1 MESTEQNLEEPAF
14 EAGFHQ
20 PVHTRAVP
28 DIISVAYAETNPVEI
43 YDRWLWKDLYPYLL
57 LKIAVC
63 PDIVVAIYEKEFD
76 TAVRKMGQS
85 PEGSG
90 ELSGDDVLVFVP
102 KVNYIAE
109 QIYPGGSSGKDSRK
123 EANCLS
129 LFTGS

>member
-28 DIISVAYAETNPVEI
+28 DIISVAYAETNPVDI
-43 YDRWLWKDLYPYLL
+43 YYRRLWKDLYPYLT
-57 LKIAVC
+57 LKIVVC
-63 PDIVVAIYEKEFD
+63 PDIVVAIYEKEFH

-85 PEGSG
+85 PEDAG
-90 ELSGDDVLVFVP
+90 ELSGDDILVFVP
-102 KVNYIAE
+102 KVKYIAE
-109 QIYPGGSSGKDSRK
+109 QIYPGGFLRQRLRK